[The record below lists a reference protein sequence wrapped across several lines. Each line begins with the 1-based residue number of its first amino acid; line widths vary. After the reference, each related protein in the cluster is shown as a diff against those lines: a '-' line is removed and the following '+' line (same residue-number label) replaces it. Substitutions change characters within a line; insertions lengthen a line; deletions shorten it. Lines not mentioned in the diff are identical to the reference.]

1 MVKRLKDMETRLVNC
16 LEMEIAKDLKQVDAK
31 EMGEVVDMVKD
42 LEEAIYYATITDA
55 MHEKDS
61 HSDTMYYN
69 PNMRDMDKMYGKMYY
84 PYYYTPAMMNDKMMP
99 QNKKNHDYMIYAYDY
114 PTEIMRDHRE
124 GRSYLSRKN
133 YMESKDL
140 HKNETAL
147 HLKELD
153 NYLQELGHDITEMI
167 QEATPEEKQLLQQ
180 KLSIL
185 ASKIK

>member
-42 LEEAIYYATITDA
+42 LEEAVYYATITDA
-55 MHEKDS
+55 MHGKDS
-61 HSDTMYYN
+61 YSDIMYYR
-69 PNMRDMDKMYGKMYY
+69 PDMRDMDKMSGKMYY
-84 PYYYTPAMMNDKMMP
+84 PYYYTPSTMMDKTMP
-99 QNKKNHDYMIYAYDY
+99 HKKNHDYMIYAYEY
-114 PTEIMRDHRE
+114 PNEIMRDHRE
-124 GRSYLSRKN
+124 GRSPISRKN

-167 QEATPEEKQLLQQ
+167 QEASPEEKQLLQQ